1 MTIGEDRQKI
11 IENASRL
18 SPDEWQA
25 FSNREAALAIASWFE
40 ADGKRLERP
49 IRTLTLRELEAIAD
63 NAISRWIV
71 VNSTRLLH
79 KPEASEDLKWLY
91 MA

>member
-1 MTIGEDRQKI
+1 MTSGEDRDSI
-11 IENASRL
+11 LENARRM

-25 FSNREAALAIASWFE
+25 FSNREAALAIAQWFE
-40 ADGKRLERP
+40 ADGRRLERP

-63 NAISRWIV
+63 KALSRWIV
-71 VNSTRLLH
+71 VNSARLKLR
-79 KPEASEDLKWLY
+79 PEASEDLRWLY

>member
-1 MTIGEDRQKI
+1 MTGGDDRQRI
-11 IENASRL
+11 IENACRL

-40 ADGKRLERP
+40 ADGRRLERP
-49 IRTLTLRELEAIAD
+49 IRTLTMRELEAIAD
-63 NAISRWIV
+63 KVISRWIV
-71 VNSTRLLH
+71 VSSSRLVH
-79 KPEASEDLKWLY
+79 KPEASEDLRWLY

>member
-1 MTIGEDRQKI
+1 MLGEDRQWI
-11 IENASRL
+11 FENACRL

-40 ADGKRLERP
+40 ADGRRLERS
-49 IRTLTLRELEAIAD
+49 IRTLTLHELEAIAD
-63 NAISRWIV
+63 RAISRWIV
-71 VNSTRLLH
+71 VSSSRLLH
-79 KPEASEDLKWLY
+79 KPEASEDLKWLH